1 MNHYTSRCRSQV
13 PRRIA
18 IGLYLF
24 TVGYGSGCG
33 SPEAKRVRIPS
44 PSRSTGTGTGTGEA
58 SLQDGQPAR
67 RAGLPDGG
75 ALVARN
81 AERYRALAALEFEA
95 GLFLKPPPDE
105 PLSLTMGLAPL
116 IVQETAP
123 TGESRR
129 FGTVAV
135 DDDGLFNV
143 APGPATI
150 YAHTSAIRIDGYEHE
165 QITFLW
171 WYPRRAKRRAD
182 RPPLSGESSCQ
193 ARGVRITLGTDG
205 FPAIHELLVPGEET
219 SVLFVSRSL
228 EAAAAKRFGRPLPG
242 RRFSVEVAIDVGPH
256 VVVAASIADG
266 PIPMGPYVYVA
277 EKADR
282 PTTILCRCMPSQVGR
297 IDETAEYE
305 LADLAT
311 LAQCSGATPEALVR
325 SLLLTEC
332 DVAVNNDGARFR
344 ARSLSEILRL
354 PAGF

>member
-1 MNHYTSRCRSQV
+1 MNHHTRRCRTHV
-13 PRRIA
+13 PRGIA

-33 SPEAKRVRIPS
+33 SPEAKPVRIPS
-44 PSRSTGTGTGTGEA
+44 PSRSAETGAGT
-58 SLQDGQPAR
+58 GQPAR
-67 RAGLPDGG
+67 RAGSPDGG
-75 ALVARN
+75 AFVARN

-95 GLFLKPPPDE
+95 GLFLKPAPDE
-105 PLSLTMGLAPL
+105 PLSLTLGLAPL
-116 IVQETAP
+116 IVQET
-123 TGESRR
+123 TSVGELRR

-135 DDDGLFNV
+135 DDDGLFKV
-143 APGPATI
+143 APKPATI
-150 YAHTSAIRIDGYEHE
+150 YAHTAAILIDGYEHE

-171 WYPRRAKRRAD
+171 WYPLRARRPAD
-182 RPPLSGESSCQ
+182 RALLPRESSCQ
-193 ARGVRITLGTDG
+193 ARGIRITLGTDG
-205 FPAIHELLVPGEET
+205 FPAIHELLVPGERT
-219 SVLFVSRSL
+219 SVVFVSRSL

-242 RRFSVEVAIDVGPH
+242 RRFSVEVAADVAPH

-277 EKADR
+277 AKADR

-311 LAQCSGATPEALVR
+311 LAQRSGATPEALVR

-332 DVAVNNDGARFR
+332 DVAANHNGVRFR
-344 ARSLSEILRL
+344 ARSLTEILRL